1 MGLVGRL
8 VRLGGVLCLWL
19 GFGCCLRSV
28 DCLRVLLVGILAL
41 DLVFSVC
48 VGLMYCVYLVF
59 HICGC
64 CL

>member
-8 VRLGGVLCLWL
+8 VRLGVVLCLWL
-19 GFGCCLRSV
+19 GFGCCLCSV

-41 DLVFSVC
+41 NLVFSVC

-59 HICGC
+59 HICEC